1 MCDRGYYEWLRVSRY
16 YLRRVADQD
25 RWEAEAEAHGNEGS
39 VPWNR
44 LDDLCRL
51 AIREVFE
58 IFTYTDPAGTG
69 EVGVGDVPNRYWNTA
84 HVNTRWKWCV
94 VSPAPPLLCS
104 SRCRAGRSV
113 LARREPGGNER

>member
-44 LDDLCRL
+44 LNDLCRL

-69 EVGVGDVPNRYWNTA
+69 E
-84 HVNTRWKWCV
+84 
-94 VSPAPPLLCS
+94 
-104 SRCRAGRSV
+104 AGPQGLNLGA
-113 LARREPGGNER
+113 LARGHTAAAALK